1 MKNLHFV
8 TKRHFYMKVKPK
20 CTSPL
25 LQQTLLMYLDPY
37 LFEEELCDIIIT
49 DRKIKSKKVVFRIG
63 FDDKAD
69 LKEPFT
75 HQELLQTLRDF
86 YNKDPRLQYI
96 KPTKEELEAVIEKL
110 NKKHQEKI
118 AKLLK
123 NYHEKC

>member
-1 MKNLHFV
+1 
-8 TKRHFYMKVKPK
+8 MKVKPK

-25 LQQTLLMYLDPY
+25 LQQTLLLYLDPY

-75 HQELLQTLRDF
+75 HQELLQTLRNF